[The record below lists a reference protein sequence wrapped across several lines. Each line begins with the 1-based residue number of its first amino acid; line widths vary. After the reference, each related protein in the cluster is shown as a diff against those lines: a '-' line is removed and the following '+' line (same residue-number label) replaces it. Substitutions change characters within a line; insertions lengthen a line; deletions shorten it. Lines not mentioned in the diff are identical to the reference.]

1 MPYSSQEHNSHVEK
15 RGPPIDREHHS
26 HNGWNPPPQQGHRPG
41 PNVANHV
48 DGQPATYLEIVSK
61 QCRTLQKHAPLVPG
75 DCVVM
80 CRYNP
85 THILDVNNIDYHQ
98 RHCKDRLRL
107 ENFGCS
113 FRE

>member
-1 MPYSSQEHNSHVEK
+1 MSDVAEACTIATLPPYKWYLLSAVSYVCWK
-15 RGPPIDREHHS
+15 RI
-26 HNGWNPPPQQGHRPG
+26 
-41 PNVANHV
+41 
-48 DGQPATYLEIVSK
+48 SK
-61 QCRTLQKHAPLVPG
+61 LQCSLVPG

-107 ENFGCS
+107 EKFGCS
-113 FRE
+113 FREMLFDSKLTTQRPKQDMESKTVAEEVDGAT